1 MHEFESGFFVKQPAW
16 HGLGTVLQQPP
27 TVQEALKLAGLDWT
41 VRTERLGRMTVPV
54 GLNQETG
61 IVEAAAPT
69 PVFTP
74 ANRWAVVRESDN
86 TELGTVG
93 PKWRALQNEKALGWF
108 QPIVDAGLA
117 TLEAAGSLR
126 AGARVWVLA
135 RITGGRDVIVEEAN
149 DAVDR
154 FILLAHGHD
163 GALAIRC
170 GLTFVRV
177 VCNNTL
183 QAALSGDELIRIL
196 HGTRAEETLAA
207 AREVI
212 TRANGRFDE
221 AAKIYRALAQVKNVG
236 AAQLRAF
243 VEAAFPR
250 PVGPK
255 NGGGSGGDGGGNTP
269 APEVD
274 GQETKS
280 RIYDDVA
287 RLFESGQGA
296 QLPGV
301 KGTAWAAYNA
311 MTEWLTHERGKDAE
325 IRLNNSFFGPEGG
338 RAIAAAIDTF
348 LPGYHDEVDTK
359 GV

>member
-1 MHEFESGFFVKQPAW
+1 MAHEFESGFFVKQPAW

-41 VRTERLGRMTVPV
+41 VRTEQLGRMVVVNPNTIDA
-54 GLNQETG
+54 T
-61 IVEAAAPT
+61 T
-69 PVFTP
+69 VFTP
-74 ANRWAVVRESDN
+74 SNRWAVVRESDN

-93 PKWRALQNEKALGWF
+93 KAWRPLQNDKAMGWF

-126 AGARVWVLA
+126 GGARVWVLA
-135 RITGGRDVIVEEAN
+135 RITGGHDVIVEEA
-149 DAVDR
+149 DDFVDR
-154 FILLAHGHD
+154 YILLAHGHD
-163 GALAIRC
+163 GMLAIRC

-196 HGTRAEETLAA
+196 HGSRAEETLAA

-212 TRANGRFDE
+212 TRANSRFDE
-221 AAKIYRALAQVKNVG
+221 AAKIYRALASVTNVG
-236 AAQLRAF
+236 AKQLRAF
-243 VEAAFPR
+243 VEAAFPK

-255 NGGGSGGDGGGNTP
+255 GGGNGGSDGGNTP

-280 RIYDDVA
+280 RIYDEVA
-287 RLFESGQGA
+287 RLYEEGQGA

-311 MTEWLTHERGKDAE
+311 MTEWLTHYRGRDAD
-325 IRLNNSFFGPEGG
+325 IRLNNSFFGPEVG
-338 RAIAAAIDTF
+338 RAIAAAQAIF
-348 LPGYHDEVDTK
+348 LPGYDKEDSAA
-359 GV
+359 